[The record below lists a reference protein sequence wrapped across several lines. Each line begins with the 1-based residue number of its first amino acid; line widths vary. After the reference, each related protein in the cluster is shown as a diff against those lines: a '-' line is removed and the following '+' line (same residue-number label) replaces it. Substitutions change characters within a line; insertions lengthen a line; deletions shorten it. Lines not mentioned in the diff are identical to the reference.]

1 MDVVMAP
8 DNSRAERLTK
18 LVETHQQILLDL
30 CCMVLRDHEL
40 ARDAVQETFLK
51 AYRGMDTF
59 RGENERAWLTRIALN
74 TCRDMKRSA
83 WHRHLNRSITPED
96 IPFAGDD
103 PLPPESMDLADAIM
117 RLPDRY
123 RDVILLHYFQDMPIT
138 DIAPI
143 VGVTKSM
150 VSRRV
155 KKARALLHGL
165 LGEEYPHG
173 STS

>member
-1 MDVVMAP
+1 MVVVKAP
-8 DNSRAERLTK
+8 DNSRAEKLTE
-18 LVETHQQILLDL
+18 LVETHQQTLLNL
-30 CCMVLRDHEL
+30 CFMVLRDHDL

-51 AYRGMDTF
+51 AYKSLSSF
-59 RGENERAWLTRIALN
+59 RSENERAWLIRIALN
-74 TCRDMKRSA
+74 TCRDMQTSA
-83 WHRHLNRSITPED
+83 WHRHVNRSITPED
-96 IPFAGDD
+96 MPIAAEES
-103 PLPPESMDLADAIM
+103 LHLESMDLADAIM
-117 RLPDRY
+117 RLPGKY
-123 RDVILLHYFQDMPIT
+123 RDVILLHYFQDMSIT

-155 KKARALLHGL
+155 KKARAMLHGL